1 MLLPIV
7 SEPDEKKAAQIARP
21 LTKSTNLVE
30 TTHKDYQNLIMSSKT
45 ISNIL
50 LRHTFYRQVTSK
62 HKKPALFKK
71 SGLNTL
77 PTRLLC
83 LMGWL

>member
-7 SEPDEKKAAQIARP
+7 SEHYEKKAVQNARP

-50 LRHTFYRQVTSK
+50 LGHTF
-62 HKKPALFKK
+62 
-71 SGLNTL
+71 
-77 PTRLLC
+77 
-83 LMGWL
+83 

>member
-1 MLLPIV
+1 MYMARANDTRLKNRTILYIILTLLSIV
-7 SEPDEKKAAQIARP
+7 SEHYEKKAVQNARP

-50 LRHTFYRQVTSK
+50 LGHTF
-62 HKKPALFKK
+62 
-71 SGLNTL
+71 
-77 PTRLLC
+77 
-83 LMGWL
+83 